1 MIGGATMKA
10 SETKR
15 GMAVEHAGKT
25 WQVREV
31 EKSAPTARGGNTTYR
46 FALYAI
52 PGGQRLDLTLRA
64 DDDLREVGLG
74 RRQAHYSYRDA
85 DGYVFMDAEDYTQY
99 LLGADALGDAAGYIT
114 EGLEGCYV
122 QLIDDQPVGLQ
133 LPPNV
138 ALRVVETAP
147 ELKGATATKRSKPA
161 RLQTGLEIQVPDYIG
176 NGDVVLVS
184 TATGEFAGRA

>member
-1 MIGGATMKA
+1 MKA
-10 SETKR
+10 SEIKR

-46 FALYAI
+46 MALYGV
-52 PGGQRLDLTLRA
+52 PGGLRLDLTLRA
-64 DDDLREVGLG
+64 DDDLREVELS
-74 RRQAHYSYRDA
+74 RRQANYSYQDA
-85 DGYVFMDAEDYTQY
+85 DGYVFMDAADYTQY
-99 LLGADALGDAAGYIT
+99 VLGTDLLGAAVGYIT

-133 LPPNV
+133 LPPSV

-147 ELKGATATKRSKPA
+147 ELKGATATKRPKPA
-161 RLQTGLEIQVPDYIG
+161 RLHTGIEIQVPDYIG
-176 NGDVVLVS
+176 IDDVVLVS
-184 TATGEFAGRA
+184 TVTGEFAGRA